1 MIVLIA
7 GSAERILLN
16 CLKETVSRD
25 VLPRLLLHLLI
36 SLGFL
41 KTMLYLAIFENNRND
56 DFFNYSKKYRDTVP
70 LIFSSECNSIQYTVK
85 LDKIF

>member
-7 GSAERILLN
+7 DSAERTFLN

-25 VLPRLLLHLLI
+25 VLLRLLLHLLI

-41 KTMLYLAIFENNRND
+41 KTKLYLAIFENNRND
-56 DFFNYSKKYRDTVP
+56 DFFKTEVKNTVT
-70 LIFSSECNSIQYTVK
+70 LCF
-85 LDKIF
+85 